1 MPALKGDSYPC
12 DPVSAESI
20 RPPSTPRVMVVAEA
34 GPQIAGGNPE
44 LTFRW
49 PFAAAVAVVQ
59 NQSRR
64 FAEQSCAVAVLAF
77 G

>member
-1 MPALKGDSYPC
+1 
-12 DPVSAESI
+12 
-20 RPPSTPRVMVVAEA
+20 MVVAEA